1 MTAATAGG
9 NWPRTPTP
17 DGLCARR
24 SAVALLVALLLACP
38 APAPAIA
45 AVGASVSILNEDVF
59 RGRSLSEGRPVAVG
73 ELSYDDLS
81 GFYVGG
87 SITGLATR
95 HSGAQLL
102 GLQSYAGYAHQIGL
116 GPTLDIGITNARYT
130 HYYSGSAGVDYTE
143 FYAGIITDRLSS
155 HIRYSPDYFGTGQ
168 AMLYG
173 DLDGVL
179 RPWDKWRLNAHA
191 GLLIQASGPTLPH
204 SARRR
209 YDWRIGVS
217 REIGRFSV
225 QLGWAG
231 SGPGR
236 DYYAGSPHGPSS
248 FLFGATYIF

>member
-1 MTAATAGG
+1 VTAATADG

-17 DGLCARR
+17 DGFRAPR
-24 SAVALLVALLLACP
+24 SAAGLLFALLLTC
-38 APAPAIA
+38 PAPAIA
-45 AVGASVSILNEDVF
+45 AVGASVSVLNEDVF
-59 RGRSLSEGRPVAVG
+59 RGRSLSDGRPVAVG

-87 SITGLATR
+87 SITGIATR

-102 GLQSYAGYAHQIGL
+102 GVQGYAGYAHQIGS
-116 GPTLDIGITNARYT
+116 GPTLDVGITNARYT

-143 FYAGIITDRLSS
+143 FYAGIITDHISS
-155 HIRYSPDYFGTGQ
+155 HIRYSPNYFGTGQ
-168 AMLYG
+168 ATVYG

-217 REIGRFSV
+217 REIGRFSL

-236 DYYAGSPHGPSS
+236 DYYAGSPHGRSS
-248 FLFGATYIF
+248 FLLGATYIF

>member
-1 MTAATAGG
+1 M
-9 NWPRTPTP
+9 
-17 DGLCARR
+17 
-24 SAVALLVALLLACP
+24 LLAHP
-38 APAPAIA
+38 TQAIA
-45 AVGASVSILNEDVF
+45 AAGASISVLNEDVF

-81 GFYVGG
+81 GFYIGG
-87 SITGLATR
+87 SITSVATR

-102 GLQSYAGYAHQIGL
+102 GVQGYAGYARRIGS
-116 GPTLDIGITNARYT
+116 GPTLDVGITNARYT

-143 FYAGIITDRLSS
+143 FYAGIIIDHISS
-155 HIRYSPDYFGTGQ
+155 HIRYSPNYFGTGQ
-168 AMLYG
+168 ATLYG

-179 RPWDKWRLNAHA
+179 RPKDKWRLNAHV
-191 GLLIQASGPTLPH
+191 GLLVQAGGQSLPH

-209 YDWRIGVS
+209 YDWRIGAS
-217 REIGRFSV
+217 RDIGRLSL

-236 DYYAGSPHGPSS
+236 DYYAGSPHGRSS